1 MEYHQPSAMTMHSL
15 SPPCSF
21 LFSLSFIRSCYHHPS
36 PMIMLCSRACIHT
49 KADNEADMNQYDITG
64 SLYLLPEPTCD
75 TMTEDTGWNASA
87 NLKLPIT
94 GSNTHT
100 LSSTVLSLF
109 MMCVC
114 RFVVFSARWRQDL
127 GPNIRDSGNQWGVLV
142 CVCACMCIF
151 MWDHHPWVS
160 FTEVEPRLW
169 ALHTQRKK
177 HPHSGCAGQWLGLSC
192 FLASP
197 TAQKEQGRIHQHS
210 SLTSSA
216 SICYH
221 LLMSHNRKEGNT
233 VKEKKGAGGKENG
246 EKQGKIQ

>member
-114 RFVVFSARWRQDL
+114 VVLWFSQPDGGRIWGQTSGTL
-127 GPNIRDSGNQWGVLV
+127 GISGVCLCV
-142 CVCACMCIF
+142 CVHACVFLCGIIT
-151 MWDHHPWVS
+151 P
-160 FTEVEPRLW
+160 EW
-169 ALHTQRKK
+169 ALLK
-177 HPHSGCAGQWLGLSC
+177 
-192 FLASP
+192 
-197 TAQKEQGRIHQHS
+197 
-210 SLTSSA
+210 
-216 SICYH
+216 
-221 LLMSHNRKEGNT
+221 
-233 VKEKKGAGGKENG
+233 
-246 EKQGKIQ
+246 